1 MNAGGSKMGSM
12 TAESLPENLVWTPRE
27 AAQLLGISERSVQ
40 RLCASGQIEAVR
52 VGRQWRIGRN
62 YLLRLMGMGSSHGPF

>member
-1 MNAGGSKMGSM
+1 MSESVTKMGPM
-12 TAESLPENLVWTPRE
+12 TAETLPKNLVWTPRE
-27 AAQLLGISERSVQ
+27 AAELLGISERSVQ

-62 YLLRLMGMGSSHGPF
+62 YLLRLMGIGE